1 MTKTYPDPKWN
12 ETAAPFRDDVTLPVL
27 IREAARRTPEAAAV
41 GDAYGATL
49 TYRQLDAGSDRMAR
63 LLSEIGVG
71 PGHHVALF
79 SGRDAWAV
87 VALVAILKAGA
98 AYVPIDPAWPR
109 ARAER
114 LLGDLDVTCI
124 VSGAGQQQQAQRL
137 AAAVASVRGV
147 VCPGRPERYSADAA
161 IDEAPLADLFD
172 YIVDD
177 VDRLRSAGFNARGD
191 AHYELSDLEAYR
203 KHVAELAGASAPE
216 RPSVERPSILEIGC
230 GSGELVDELSGSA
243 SRYVAMDIS
252 PVSVGRVLDRYGESC
267 PGLEGVVGAAH
278 RAHEVVSGPFDLVV
292 MSSVVQFFPDV
303 EYFYSVLESVVG
315 LLRPGGRILLAD
327 LIDPDREDHAGLTL
341 SRTAFQ
347 NLVDVLPAVT
357 RVVVHDRTETGL
369 KGALRH
375 RFDVELT
382 VGDPAVTT
390 RPRTFWS
397 GADIDAQPA
406 SAPVVPSSP
415 DSVAYV
421 IFTSGSTGV
430 PKGVTVQHRP
440 VVNLIAWLQRTYGV
454 GPRDR
459 LLAVAS
465 FCFDLS
471 VFDVFG
477 MLALGGYVRVA
488 DDEELSEPD
497 VLLDLLVEE
506 RITMWDSAPAM
517 LGMVTPFLKLRDDLE
532 GAPLRLVLLSGD
544 WIPLTLPGEVRAAF
558 PKADVVAMGGA
569 TECTVWSNH
578 FLANE
583 IDPDWPS
590 IPYGVPMTNARYY
603 ILNDDMRQCPV
614 GVAGDLYIGG
624 ECVALGYAGA
634 PALTAS
640 KFLPDPWSPTPGS
653 RMYRTGDRARWWED
667 GLIEF
672 LGRLDDQVKVRGYRI
687 ELGEVRSVLA
697 QVGGV
702 RAAVVLPVPGPGGG
716 KRLAAFYLADGVTER
731 EIRDYAMSQLP
742 SYMVP
747 DHFVEVSAFPMSPVG
762 KVDRGALVELVTSK
776 GGRS

>member
-1 MTKTYPDPKWN
+1 MTKTYPDPGWN
-12 ETAAPFRDDVTLPVL
+12 ETAAPFRDNATLPDL
-27 IREAARRTPEAAAV
+27 IREAVSRNPESTAV
-41 GDAYGATL
+41 GDAHGWTL
-49 TYRQLDAGSDRMAR
+49 TYRELDARSDRMAR

-79 SGRDAWAV
+79 SRRDAWAV

-114 LLGDLDVTCI
+114 LLGELDVACI
-124 VSGAGQQQQAQRL
+124 VSGTGQQQQAQRL

-147 VCPGRPERYSADAA
+147 VCPGRADRYSADAA
-161 IDEAPLADLFD
+161 IDEAPLVDLFD

-177 VDRLRSAGFNARGD
+177 EDRLRAAGFNARGAAD
-191 AHYELSDLEAYR
+191 YELSDLEAYR
-203 KHVAELAGASAPE
+203 KHVAELAGAGAPE
-216 RPSVERPSILEIGC
+216 RPSVLEIGC

-252 PVSVGRVLDRYGESC
+252 PVSVRRVRERYGESC
-267 PGLEGVVGAAH
+267 PGLEGVVGPAH
-278 RAHEVVSGPFDLVV
+278 RAHELVSGRFDLVV

-303 EYFYSVLESVVG
+303 EYFYGVLESVVR
-315 LLRPGGRILLAD
+315 LLRPGGRILLGD
-327 LIDPDREDHAGLTL
+327 LIDPDREGHAGLAL
-341 SRTAFQ
+341 SRTAFR
-347 NLVDVLPAVT
+347 NVVDVLPAVT
-357 RVVVHDRTETGL
+357 QVVVHDRAEAGL
-369 KGALRH
+369 NGALRH

-382 VGDPAVTT
+382 VGDPASST
-390 RPRTFWS
+390 RSQTFWS
-397 GADIDAQPA
+397 GVDIDSQPA
-406 SAPVVPSSP
+406 SALDVPISP

-440 VVNLIAWLQRTYGV
+440 VVNLIAWLQRAYDV

-477 MLALGGYVRVA
+477 ILVAGGYVRVA

-506 RITMWDSAPAM
+506 RITIWDSAPAM
-517 LGMVTPFLKLRDDLE
+517 LGMVTPFLKLRDDLG

-544 WIPLTLPGEVRAAF
+544 WIPLTLPDEVRAAF
-558 PKADVVAMGGA
+558 PAADVVAMGGA

-583 IDPDWPS
+583 VDPDWPS
-590 IPYGVPMTNARYY
+590 IPYGGPIANARYY
-603 ILNDDMRQCPV
+603 ILNEDLAQCPV
-614 GVAGDLYIGG
+614 GVPGDLYIGG

-640 KFLPDPWSPTPGS
+640 KFLPDPWSPTPGA
-653 RMYRTGDRARWWED
+653 RMYRTGDRARWWEN

-672 LGRLDDQVKVRGYRI
+672 LGRLDDQIKVRGYRI
-687 ELGEVRSVLA
+687 ELGEVRSVLT
-697 QVGGV
+697 QIDGI
-702 RAAVVLPVPGPGGG
+702 RAAVVLPVPGPGGN
-716 KRLAAFYLADGVTER
+716 RLAAFYLADGVTER
-731 EIRDYAMSQLP
+731 ELRDYAMGQLP

-747 DHFVEVSAFPMSPVG
+747 DHFVEVPSFPVSPVG
-762 KVDRGALVELVTSK
+762 KVDRGALVELITGK